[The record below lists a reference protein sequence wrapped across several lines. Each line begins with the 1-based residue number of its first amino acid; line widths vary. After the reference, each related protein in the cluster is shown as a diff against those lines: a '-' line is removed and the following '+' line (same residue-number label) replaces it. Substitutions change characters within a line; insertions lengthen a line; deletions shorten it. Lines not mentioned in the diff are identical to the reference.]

1 MFLKKDTLNYGDGSV
16 ELYELS
22 GLQRIE
28 YLEFI
33 QKRTAKYDSDTK
45 DATETDKRV
54 AYIQMALEINAW
66 LVSRALLNGD
76 LTQDADTLYQSVQ
89 AQWSY
94 EALSDGAEMVLTLSG
109 LVVTEKDKA
118 GDSDYSG
125 EQQEDMTPEKS

>member
-33 QKRTAKYDSDTK
+33 RKRTAKYDTDMEG
-45 DATETDKRV
+45 ATETDKRV
-54 AYIQMALEINAW
+54 AYIQMTLEINAW
-66 LVSRALLNGD
+66 LVSRALLNSD
-76 LTQDADTLYQSVQ
+76 LAQDADALYQSVQ

-94 EALSDGAEMVLTLSG
+94 EALSAGAEMVLTLSG
-109 LVVTEKDKA
+109 LVVNEKDKA
-118 GDSDYSG
+118 GDSG

>member
-33 QKRTAKYDSDTK
+33 QKRTAKYDTDMK
-45 DATETDKRV
+45 DVTETDKHV
-54 AYIQMALEINAW
+54 AYMQMGLEINAW

-94 EALSDGAEMVLTLSG
+94 EALSNGAEMVLTLSG
-109 LVVTEKDKA
+109 LIVTEKDKA
-118 GDSDYSG
+118 GDSG
-125 EQQEDMTPEKS
+125 EQQEDITPEKS

>member
-1 MFLKKDTLNYGDGSV
+1 MFLKKDTLNYGDDSV
-16 ELYELS
+16 ELHELS

-33 QKRTAKYDSDTK
+33 QKRTAKYDTDMEG
-45 DATETDKRV
+45 ATEADKRV

-66 LVSRALLNGD
+66 LVSRSLQNSD

-89 AQWSY
+89 MRWSY
-94 EALSDGAEMVLTLSG
+94 EALDAGAEMVLTLSG
-109 LVVTEKDKA
+109 LAVTEKGKA
-118 GDSDYSG
+118 GNSG